1 MSTTTWGLSMQ
12 YQAIGKILS
21 EFPEKFGVPK
31 QPGLAPSLRAILR
44 LEGPWGHETLARG
57 LEDCSHLWVLFD
69 FHLSGPFRG
78 GTVRPPILGGEKR
91 MGVFATRSPHR
102 PNSIGLSLVKREKIE
117 FKDGAIN
124 IHVSGHDFVNET
136 PILDI
141 KPYVAS
147 YDRPSGEVSHWSDK
161 ILTKALAVVWSPS
174 SELQLRQLASEH
186 LRDPIEQVLALDP
199 RPRQANPE
207 SVFGLSFCDLNITF
221 SSQGEGLCVQAVEK
235 AGSLHR
241 VK

>member
-1 MSTTTWGLSMQ
+1 MSTVTWGLSMQ

-31 QPGLAPSLRAILR
+31 QPGLAPGLRAILR
-44 LEGPWGHETLARG
+44 LEGPWGHETLSRG
-57 LEDCSHLWVLFD
+57 LEECSHLWVLFD
-69 FHLSGPFRG
+69 FHLSEPFRG

-91 MGVFATRSPHR
+91 VGVFATRSPHR

-117 FKDGAIN
+117 FKDGATL

-136 PILDI
+136 PVLDI

-147 YDRPSGEVSHWSDK
+147 YDRPMGEVSHWSDK
-161 ILTKALAVVWSPS
+161 ILTKALRVMWSPS
-174 SELQLRQLASEH
+174 AELQLRQLASEH
-186 LRDPIEQVLALDP
+186 LREPIEQVLALDP
-199 RPRQANPE
+199 RPRQAKPE

-221 SSQGEGLCVQAVEK
+221 RASDEGLQVEAVEK
-235 AGSLHR
+235 SDLLHR